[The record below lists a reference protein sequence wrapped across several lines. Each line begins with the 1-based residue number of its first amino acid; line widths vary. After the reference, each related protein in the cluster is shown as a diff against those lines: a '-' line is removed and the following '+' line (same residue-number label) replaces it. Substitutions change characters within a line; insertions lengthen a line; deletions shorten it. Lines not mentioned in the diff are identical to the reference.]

1 MYPPDRTATPSAA
14 ALAGSETHPL
24 AHGCPGYDV
33 IDQVGG
39 GLNHAPR
46 TASGTKSAL
55 STGKGHQLLIGAVC
69 ATQAQKTVGQNTAIE
84 KSIEL
89 VFDKLWETR
98 PGLALDLG
106 EEGLGMLLYQL
117 VQRRLFGTPA
127 LVVYTWSCRLSLSR
141 FVHRP

>member
-69 ATQAQKTVGQNTAIE
+69 ATQAQKTVGQNATIE
-84 KSIEL
+84 EGIEL
-89 VFDKLWETR
+89 VFDKIGETR
-98 PGLALDLG
+98 SGLALDLH
-106 EEGLGMLLYQL
+106 EEGFGMLLYQL
-117 VQRRLFGTPA
+117 VQRRVFGTPA
-127 LVVYTWSCRLSLSR
+127 LVVYTRTCRLGLSR
-141 FVHRP
+141 LVHLP